1 MMSWRII
8 MMKTIQ
14 LKQIVIVS
22 NAHFICEIFVSI
34 FSKFSKCEKC
44 ILYIAFNWFTH
55 NRVANDR
62 IISYNWRQWTI
73 ICETQIEQIFTD
85 ASLDMF
91 NIWVSNER
99 HNTLKTDV
107 MLQSF
112 TKLLLYI
119 KMNRYCTHTK
129 RILKSHLRPLL
140 NMFYHGRLIIHQS
153 V

>member
-1 MMSWRII
+1 M
-8 MMKTIQ
+8 
-14 LKQIVIVS
+14 
-22 NAHFICEIFVSI
+22 AHYNDENNRTQTNFYSFKWTFYLWDIRFH
-34 FSKFSKCEKC
+34 
-44 ILYIAFNWFTH
+44 ILYIFGILYLDFNQFTY
-55 NRVANDR
+55 NRVPNDR
-62 IISYNWRQWTI
+62 IISYKWRQWTI

-99 HNTLKTDV
+99 QHIENGCHA
-107 MLQSF
+107 SIIY
-112 TKLLLYI
+112 KLLLYI

-140 NMFYHGRLIIHQS
+140 NMFCHGRLIIHQS